1 MNHLYRNL
9 LLLCILSLGL
19 LNSCREDDPVVP
31 SDSEV
36 IANSSQVSGGITGFY
51 LLNEGNFQANNS
63 SLDYMNLVSG
73 TYTRNIYATINPNVV
88 KELGDTGND
97 LQIYGSRLY
106 AVLNSSNKVEV
117 LDAQSGKRIGQVDIP
132 NCRYICFDSD
142 NAYVSSYVST
152 SPRD

>member
-19 LNSCREDDPVVP
+19 LNSCREDAPVVP
-31 SDSEV
+31 SDSEE

-73 TYTRNIYATINPNVV
+73 TYTRNPTSSRSLATRAMIYRSTA
-88 KELGDTGND
+88 LGYMSSST
-97 LQIYGSRLY
+97 
-106 AVLNSSNKVEV
+106 VLT
-117 LDAQSGKRIGQVDIP
+117 R
-132 NCRYICFDSD
+132 
-142 NAYVSSYVST
+142 
-152 SPRD
+152 